1 MRPTAFIATAFAAL
15 LPLTTHAQLLTY
27 VDSSSRDRLDGKFDL
42 SLEGPVASLDADMK
56 IAARDGTT
64 RFTPRIT
71 SSWALGPRVDVR
83 TVLQTGDLNNDTS
96 STSIDTRIA
105 IQPAARFVER
115 VETSLLR
122 GGDHSRESLKV
133 SFADF
138 DTGLEVFGGKALG
151 FGADLRH
158 ERRGEA
164 ALTTSNLTSSLGLG
178 NAISF
183 VSSLKLDDGTGT
195 GAGAGLERSILETR
209 LVYRTPFAL
218 LKSVEGHVHRGEDGD
233 RQRLVLTLPD
243 VAREFSDGSSY
254 EVSSKVLIHE
264 TALANGS
271 ESRRIGFETRLSR
284 LFATPLGGRNS
295 LSFDVERGLGRENFE
310 AATLSYNHEWAPT
323 EQAQVALKLR
333 TKHRENTLEPSM
345 DINWSARF

>member
-1 MRPTAFIATAFAAL
+1 VRPTAFIATAFVAL

-42 SLEGPVASLDADMK
+42 SLEGSIASLDADMK

-71 SSWALGPRVDVR
+71 SSWAPGPRVDVR
-83 TVLQTGDLNNDTS
+83 TVVQTGDLNDETS
-96 STSIDTRIA
+96 STSIDARIA

-122 GGDHSRESLKV
+122 GGDRSRESLKV
-133 SFADF
+133 TFADF

-178 NAISF
+178 NAVSF
-183 VSSLKLDDGTGT
+183 VSSLKLDDGT
-195 GAGAGLERSILETR
+195 GAGLERSILETR

-218 LKSVEGHVHRGEDGD
+218 LKSVEGHVHRGEGGN
-233 RQRLVLTLPD
+233 RQRLVLTLPN
-243 VAREFSDGSSY
+243 VARAFSDGSSY

-264 TALANGS
+264 TALANGAD
-271 ESRRIGFETRLSR
+271 SRRIGFETRLSG

-295 LSFDVERGLGRENFE
+295 LSLDVERGLGREDLE
-310 AATLSYNHEWAPT
+310 AAALSYHHEWAPT

-333 TKHRENTLEPSM
+333 TRHREDTLEPTM